1 MVKNTPANVE
11 DARDVGLIPGSE
23 RSPGVGNGT
32 HSSILAGK
40 SMGRGAWWAVAP
52 GATKSWT

>member
-1 MVKNTPANVE
+1 MILVVKNTPANVE

-23 RSPGVGNGT
+23 GSPGVGNGT

-40 SMGRGAWWAVAP
+40 SMGGGACGP
-52 GATKSWT
+52 

>member
-1 MVKNTPANVE
+1 MILVVKNIPANVE

-23 RSPGVGNGT
+23 GSPGVGNGT

-40 SMGRGAWWAVAP
+40 SMGRGACGP
-52 GATKSWT
+52 